1 MSSSK
6 DLINRR
12 NKVVSKGVGLISN
25 FTTVSGK
32 GALLKD
38 LEGNEYIDFTSGIG
52 VTALGHCPDEIV
64 NAIKEQA
71 DKLLHACI
79 MVSTYEPFVELC
91 ENLVELFP
99 HGENTKVMLT
109 NTGAESVE
117 NAIKIAR
124 QYTKK
129 QGIICYSGGFH
140 GRSYMAM
147 SLTSKVSYKENCAP
161 FNSEIYRLQFPSY
174 YHYNDGLKYDDFIKR
189 EINKLN
195 NFFNE
200 YVSPNNV
207 AAIIIELVQGEGG
220 FNVAPVEYVKELRKI
235 CDKNNIVLIFDEV
248 QSGFCRTGKW
258 AAYENYGVIPD
269 ISTWAKAMGSGLPI
283 GAVIGKAEIMDSAIT
298 GTLGGTYIGNPLSCV
313 SAIETIKYMKKNN
326 LNEKAI
332 KIGEKIKNKFENLK
346 NKYSGI
352 GDIRGLGAMM
362 AVEFIKN
369 DSEPDSTFVSNLL
382 KACWDRNLLVINSG
396 LHKNVV
402 RFLVPLTIE
411 DSLLE
416 KGLNILEEEITKLY
430 NSNQ

>member
-1 MSSSK
+1 MTLNQ
-6 DLINRR
+6 DLISRR

-25 FTTVSGK
+25 FTTLSGK

-38 LEGNEYIDFTSGIG
+38 LECNEYIDFTSGIG

-64 NAIKEQA
+64 NAIKKQA
-71 DKLLHACI
+71 DRLLHACI
-79 MVSTYEPFVELC
+79 MVSTYEPFVQLC
-91 ENLVELFP
+91 ELLVELFP
-99 HGENTKVMLT
+99 HGNSTKVMLT

-129 QGIICYSGGFH
+129 QAIVCYTGAFH
-140 GRSYMAM
+140 GRTYMAM
-147 SLTSKVSYKENCAP
+147 SLTSKISYKENCGP
-161 FNSEIYRLQFPSY
+161 FNPEIYRLQFPSY
-174 YHYNDGLKYDDFIKR
+174 YHYGDGLSYDNFIKR
-189 EINKLN
+189 EIDRLN

-207 AAIIIELVQGEGG
+207 AAIIIELIQGEGG

-258 AAYENYGVIPD
+258 AAYQHYDVVPD

-283 GAVIGKAEIMDSAIT
+283 GAVIGKQEIMDSAVT

-313 SAIETIKYMKKNN
+313 SAIETIKYMKKND
-326 LNEKAI
+326 LNQKAI
-332 KIGEKIKNKFENLK
+332 KIGEKIRNCFENLK
-346 NKYSGI
+346 SKYTGI
-352 GDIRGLGAMM
+352 GDIRGLGAMI
-362 AVEFIKN
+362 AVEFVKN
-369 DSEPDSTFVSNLL
+369 NFEPDTNFVSNLL
-382 KACWDRNLLVINSG
+382 KECWNRNLLIINSG

-411 DSLLE
+411 EELLE
-416 KGLNILEEEITKLY
+416 KGLNIIKEEIIKLY
-430 NSNQ
+430 SQ

>member
-1 MSSSK
+1 MTLNQ
-6 DLINRR
+6 DLISRR

-25 FTTVSGK
+25 FTTLSGK

-38 LEGNEYIDFTSGIG
+38 LESNEYIDFTSGIG

-64 NAIKEQA
+64 NAIKKQA
-71 DKLLHACI
+71 DRLLHACI
-79 MVSTYEPFVELC
+79 MVSTYEPFVQLC
-91 ENLVELFP
+91 ELLVELFP
-99 HGENTKVMLT
+99 HGSSTKVMLT

-129 QGIICYSGGFH
+129 QAIVCYTGAFH
-140 GRSYMAM
+140 GRTYMAM
-147 SLTSKVSYKENCAP
+147 SLTSKISYKENCGP
-161 FNSEIYRLQFPSY
+161 FNPEIYRLQFPSY
-174 YHYNDGLKYDDFIKR
+174 YHYGDGLSYDNFIKR
-189 EINKLN
+189 EIDRLN

-207 AAIIIELVQGEGG
+207 AAIIIELIQGEGG

-258 AAYENYGVIPD
+258 AAYQHYDVVPD

-283 GAVIGKAEIMDSAIT
+283 GAVIGKQEIMDSAVT

-313 SAIETIKYMKKNN
+313 SAIETIKYMKKND
-326 LNEKAI
+326 LNQKAI
-332 KIGEKIKNKFENLK
+332 KIGEKIRNCFENLK
-346 NKYSGI
+346 SKYTGI
-352 GDIRGLGAMM
+352 GDIRGLGAMI
-362 AVEFIKN
+362 AVEFVKN
-369 DSEPDSTFVSNLL
+369 NFEPDTNFVSNLL
-382 KACWDRNLLVINSG
+382 KECWNRNLLIINSG

-411 DSLLE
+411 EELLE
-416 KGLNILEEEITKLY
+416 KGLNIIKEEIIKLY
-430 NSNQ
+430 SQ